1 MAVRIRCADEL
12 SVDAGPAPAAGRLP
26 VGLASD
32 GLISRRVNASV
43 AHASG
48 SSIGSSVVPLA
59 RVGSE
64 VGRRLRVTTETV
76 ERAGLPAVAKP
87 VRTGEVDRWRFGPDV
102 RESDGDDTLDD
113 VEPLACAVPVLS
125 AKATATVGPMTAP
138 TPSATASAPI
148 RPTYAE

>member
-1 MAVRIRCADEL
+1 
-12 SVDAGPAPAAGRLP
+12 
-26 VGLASD
+26 
-32 GLISRRVNASV
+32 
-43 AHASG
+43 
-48 SSIGSSVVPLA
+48 
-59 RVGSE
+59 
-64 VGRRLRVTTETV
+64 VTTEAV

-102 RESDGDDTLDD
+102 RESDGEEEPLED